1 MNIQTKL
8 GSLFLVLLL
17 TACTSNQGTVED
29 RRLAVQDMKTEVL
42 NTLYSNKPDVRM
54 QLPDAAGYAV
64 FSNAN
69 VNLIF
74 ASVGGGYGLLRDN
87 RSGQDIYM
95 KMGEL
100 GLGFGA
106 GVKDFRIVMV
116 FHTAEALDRF
126 LENGIAFGAQADAA
140 AVADEQ
146 GVAFGG
152 EVTVDNITIY
162 QMTQSGLALQA
173 TIKGTRF
180 WEDDELN

>member
-1 MNIQTKL
+1 MKRNINVI
-8 GSLFLVLLL
+8 SLLLCLVL
-17 TACTSNQGTVED
+17 TACTSTRGTVEE
-29 RRLAVQDMKTEVL
+29 RRQVVQDMKTDVL
-42 NTLYSNKPDVRM
+42 TELYREKPDVRT
-54 QLPDAAGYAV
+54 QIPGAAGYAV

-74 ASVGGGYGLLRDN
+74 ASVGGGYGILQDN
-87 RSGQDIYM
+87 RSGQETYM

-100 GLGFGA
+100 GLGIGA
-106 GVKDFRIVMV
+106 GIKDFRIVMV
-116 FHTAEALDRF
+116 FHTADALERF
-126 LENGIAFGAQADAA
+126 LENGIAVGAQADAA
-140 AVADEQ
+140 AVADDQ

-162 QMTQSGLALQA
+162 QMTRSGLALQA